1 VSRNLRLDR
10 EAMPLGPPRLAQ
22 PRKELA
28 LELQVLRRSALRRRL
43 PRLGFEDGDDI
54 ARVEFPVVEL
64 PGSARQLH
72 AVDPHAAAGA
82 RHDEGPEVVL
92 GDPVDAFLVVVLDA
106 RAPEDDVEGVLG
118 DAVVHVVGVDVA
130 GEGGVVL
137 AFFEVGALLLL
148 VAAVVGDARGEVEVG
163 RFDYGA
169 RDGVEAAEDGCGER
183 E

>member
-1 VSRNLRLDR
+1 MSRHLGLDR
-10 EAMPLGPPRLAQ
+10 EVVPLGPPRLAQ
-22 PRKELA
+22 PREELA
-28 LELQVLRRSALRRRL
+28 PELQVLCRSALRRRL

-54 ARVEFPVVEL
+54 ACVEFPVIEL
-64 PGSARQLH
+64 SVSARQLH
-72 AVDPHAAAGA
+72 AVDPHPAAGA

-118 DAVVHVVGVDVA
+118 DAVVHVMGVDVA

-163 RFDYGA
+163 RFDDGA